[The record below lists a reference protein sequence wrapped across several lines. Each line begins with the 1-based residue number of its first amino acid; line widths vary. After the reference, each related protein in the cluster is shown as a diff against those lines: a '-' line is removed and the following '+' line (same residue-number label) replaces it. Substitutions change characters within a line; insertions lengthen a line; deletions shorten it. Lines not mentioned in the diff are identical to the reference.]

1 MINNQT
7 QVKISLSNQLNSLL
21 KFKADRLGLPVTQL
35 IKFIIVKEVESENPV
50 FVASPNLEKIS
61 DKAMKEIDNSLEIKN
76 VDKYFKSIL

>member
-76 VDKYFKSIL
+76 VDKYFNSIL

>member
-35 IKFIIVKEVESENPV
+35 IKFIIVKEVESENSV

-61 DKAMKEIDNSLEIKN
+61 GKAIKEIDNSLEIKN